1 MGASM
6 PTTNPTESKFASEQ
20 FRLWGWTYFIVDDRY
35 EDEVHKLD
43 HFIVS
48 DATGQT
54 VEVPFSPY
62 QVMTRDDVF
71 FFILLGFPAHGP
83 SGAFSSQCL
92 RTAWLA
98 KEGPSVGG
106 GYAGNLSDV
115 HLDTGRFAALWDGGN
130 VLPDRGLI
138 SPMFFYWCVLT
149 LTVAAVMWVGMQ
161 P

>member
-1 MGASM
+1 MGAQM
-6 PTTNPTESKFASEQ
+6 PSTNPTESKFASEQ

-62 QVMTRDDVF
+62 KVMTRDDVF

-83 SGAFSSQCL
+83 SGAFDSQQL
-92 RTAWLA
+92 RCAWLA

-115 HLDTGRFAALWDGGN
+115 HLETGRFAALWDGGN
-130 VLPDRGLI
+130 VLPAPSLF
-138 SPMFFYWCVLT
+138 SPMFFYWLVLT
-149 LTVAAVMWVGMQ
+149 LTIAAVMWAGMQ